1 MTHLN
6 LKTLYLYYAAPSKIT
21 LRRARGYSNMGRRNK
36 STFEKWFSLQR
47 HKRRAGAKKLN
58 ELINNDYEQQ
68 KKIIIDGKKPI
79 YTHGS
84 SHDISQH
91 FSALEKEFVGQSQ
104 LCYTHAKLIVLLRR
118 EYNVESTFQSFVEL
132 WEEQHSYL
140 LKELNT
146 RWLVAAA
153 DSFSDHSKTP
163 EIQAAAVA
171 CSCLIN
177 TIKLQETERF
187 ITDTYDCPDISHKVE
202 HLQNENRLAL
212 FDGTSGF
219 AVGTDDT
226 LRNMRWRIDKLAK
239 QNIAG
244 KILKTVFIRI
254 QYHDNVYYRF
264 KNRHTRKKTMWW

>member
-1 MTHLN
+1 
-6 LKTLYLYYAAPSKIT
+6 
-21 LRRARGYSNMGRRNK
+21 MGRRNK
-36 STFEKWFSLQR
+36 SRLEKWFSFSR
-47 HKRRAGAKKLN
+47 HKRRAGAKNLRSTVHD
-58 ELINNDYEQQ
+58 DYETQ
-68 KKIIIDGKKPI
+68 KTIIITGDTPT

-84 SHDISQH
+84 AHSAEEH
-91 FSALEKEFVGQSQ
+91 FFVLEKEFAGQSQ

-118 EYNVESTFQSFVEL
+118 EHDVKNTFASFCHL
-132 WEEQHSYL
+132 WEEEKSYL

-153 DSFSDHSKTP
+153 DSFADHSDDIGT
-163 EIQAAAVA
+163 QAAAIA

-187 ITDTYDCPDISHKVE
+187 LSNAEKNSDDEEKIKF
-202 HLQNENRLAL
+202 LQDNRLAL

-239 QNIAG
+239 DTTTGQ
-244 KILKTVFIRI
+244 ILQAIFLRLQV
-254 QYHDNVYYRF
+254 HDNVYSRF
-264 KNRHTRKKTMWW
+264 KNRHTRQRTGWW